1 MKPDRRSY
9 NAAYEAE
16 VVRLAVE
23 RNNVTSVARD
33 LGIGSTTLQRWV
45 DLSTEHSEKPFP
57 GNGNA
62 RDAEMQRIMREN
74 RRLKEDNEILKKAVG
89 IFTNAQKWST
99 QSMLAPVSVTGF
111 VQK

>member
-9 NAAYEAE
+9 DAAYKA
-16 VVRLAVE
+16 VAVHLAVE

-45 DLSTEHSEKPFP
+45 DLANEHPENPFP
-57 GNGNA
+57 GNGNI

-74 RRLKEDNEILKKAVG
+74 RRLREDNEILKKAVG
-89 IFTNAQKWST
+89 MVTNAQK
-99 QSMLAPVSVTGF
+99 
-111 VQK
+111 

>member
-9 NAAYEAE
+9 DAAYKAEA
-16 VVRLAVE
+16 VRLAVE

-45 DLSTEHSEKPFP
+45 DLATEHPDNPFP

-62 RDAEMQRIMREN
+62 RDAEMQRLLREN
-74 RRLKEDNEILKKAVG
+74 RRLREDNEILKKAVG
-89 IFTNAQKWST
+89 IFTNAQK
-99 QSMLAPVSVTGF
+99 
-111 VQK
+111 

>member
-9 NAAYEAE
+9 NAAYKAEA
-16 VVRLAVE
+16 VRLAVE

-45 DLSTEHSEKPFP
+45 DLSMEHPENPFP

-74 RRLKEDNEILKKAVG
+74 RSLKEDNEILKKAAAYFAKDVR
-89 IFTNAQKWST
+89 
-99 QSMLAPVSVTGF
+99 
-111 VQK
+111 

>member
-1 MKPDRRSY
+1 MNPDRRSY
-9 NAAYEAE
+9 NAAYKAEA
-16 VVRLAVE
+16 VRLAVE

-45 DLSTEHSEKPFP
+45 DLSMEHPENPFP

-74 RRLKEDNEILKKAVG
+74 RSLKEDNEILKKAVG
-89 IFTNAQKWST
+89 IFTNAQK
-99 QSMLAPVSVTGF
+99 
-111 VQK
+111 